1 MQPNGFIYIQRV
13 LRLPLNVDKASGV
26 IEIGE
31 ELDMMN
37 REQFAEVRKNIII
50 QAPIEKVWEY
60 VATAEGIAAWFMPND
75 MEPIE
80 EKEFVLQAG
89 PWGNS
94 VCKVTEVKPPNRLS
108 FEWGKDWLITF
119 ELREKG
125 NQTDLTLIHAGW
137 VEDKQTEFGESHT
150 EVRSRMSGGWDGLV
164 LKLKNI
170 VEA

>member
-1 MQPNGFIYIQRV
+1 M
-13 LRLPLNVDKASGV
+13 S
-26 IEIGE
+26 
-31 ELDMMN
+31 MN
-37 REQFAEVRKNIII
+37 ENFSEVRKNIII
-50 QAPIEKVWEY
+50 NVPIEKVWEY

-80 EKEFVLQAG
+80 GKEFILQAG

-94 VCKVTEVKPPNRLS
+94 PCKLTEVNPPNRLS

-119 ELREKG
+119 VLNEKDG
-125 NQTDLTLIHAGW
+125 HTELTLIHGGW
-137 VEDKQTEFGESHT
+137 NENKQTEFGQSHA

-164 LKLKNI
+164 VKLKNV